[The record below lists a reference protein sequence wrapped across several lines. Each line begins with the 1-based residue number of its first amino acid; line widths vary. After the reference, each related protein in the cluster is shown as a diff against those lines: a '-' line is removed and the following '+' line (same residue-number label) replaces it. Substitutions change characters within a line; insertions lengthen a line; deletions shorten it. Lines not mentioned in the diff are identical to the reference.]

1 MPSHLKGMYGE
12 NLLKMEHRL
21 AEEFGY
27 LDASDLIERTAD
39 KTKSTEGDRGAFA
52 DAWFVAGL

>member
-1 MPSHLKGMYGE
+1 MYGE